1 MTSAVTHRDSIP
13 ALLRRLDRHAPL
25 PRPALL
31 GIALLVVVAGGGRI
45 VIPVT
50 IQYALDHA
58 LLADTT
64 PTARSHIVFAA
75 VGVGVV
81 AVLAAMLSSSL
92 VNRRLIRIVERFL
105 FELRTAAF
113 TRVLRRD
120 PADRGTDS
128 GGDLVARVTNDLDMV
143 TVYAQS
149 GGVTLVQN
157 ICQMVLALAVMA
169 VYSWPLAVLVLII
182 GTLVPIAG
190 RRLQRLVSQR
200 FDAVRVRIGELYA
213 GLLELLLGIDTIR
226 GYGIEERM
234 RAGTER
240 RIDAVLTAQRKT
252 LWPVGFNMSVGEWAS
267 GLITT
272 SVIVVGTAAGIG
284 PLHASAGDIVA
295 FLFLATFFVRPM
307 QFAVTSLADARNAEA
322 GLRRVAAVLD
332 TPTSSRTPRHTTLPP
347 GAATVELAGV
357 TFGYVPGRLALGPV
371 NLRIGAGEHVAVVG
385 ETGCGKSTF
394 AKLITRQLLPSG
406 GRVALWDIDTGD
418 IDGGVLA
425 RRVAIV
431 PQDPFLF
438 DRSIEDNIALGRD
451 GASREAVLDVLDRLG
466 LREWI
471 DHLPDGLQTV
481 VGRRGEALSAGERQ
495 LVALARTALTDPD
508 LLVLDEATSGVD
520 AATDVRLQRALVQLT
535 SGRTTVTIAH
545 RLHSAEIADRILV
558 FHAGRIVEDSPHEQ
572 LSTAGGRYAR
582 LHAAWAP
589 DAANRSRGELIG

>member
-1 MTSAVTHRDSIP
+1 MTSAVAHRDSIP
-13 ALLRRLDRHAPL
+13 ALLRRLDRHAPV
-25 PRPALL
+25 PRPALP

-64 PTARSHIVFAA
+64 PAARSHIVFAA
-75 VGVGVV
+75 VGVGVA

-213 GLLELLLGIDTIR
+213 GLLELLLGIDTVR

-234 RAGTER
+234 RAGAER

-267 GLITT
+267 GLITA
-272 SVIVVGTAAGIG
+272 SV
-284 PLHASAGDIVA
+284 IVA

-332 TPTSSRTPRHTTLPP
+332 APAGSPTPRHTTLPP

-371 NLRIGAGEHVAVVG
+371 NLRIGAGEHIAVVG

-451 GASREAVLDVLDRLG
+451 GASREAVVDVLDRLG

-558 FHAGRIVEDSPHEQ
+558 FHAGRIVEDGPHEQ

-589 DAANRSRGELIG
+589 DAADRSCGELIG

>member
-1 MTSAVTHRDSIP
+1 MNTTAPQRDSLP
-13 ALLRRLDRHAPL
+13 ALLRRLDRIAPL
-25 PRPALL
+25 PRTALL
-31 GIALLVVVAGGGRI
+31 SIALLVVIAGGGRI

-64 PTARSHIVFAA
+64 AEARSHIVSGA
-75 VGVGVV
+75 VGVGVA
-81 AVLAAMLSSSL
+81 AVLAAMISSS
-92 VNRRLIRIVERFL
+92 VMNRRLIRIVEQFL
-105 FELRTAAF
+105 LDLRAAAF
-113 TRVLRRD
+113 TRILRRD
-120 PADRGTDS
+120 PADRATET

-157 ICQMVLALAVMA
+157 ICQMILALVVMA
-169 VYSWPLAVLVLII
+169 AYSWPLAVLVLII

-200 FDAVRVRIGELYA
+200 FDAVRVRIGELYG

-234 RAGTER
+234 RTGAER

-252 LWPVGFNMSVGEWAS
+252 LWPVGFNMSIGEVAS
-267 GLITT
+267 GLITAA
-272 SVIVVGTAAGIG
+272 VIVIGTAAGIG

-295 FLFLATFFVRPM
+295 FLFLVTFFVRPM

-322 GLRRVAAVLD
+322 GLRRVAALLD
-332 TPTSSRTPRHTTLPP
+332 TPISSRTPRHTALPP
-347 GAATVELAGV
+347 GPATVELSGV
-357 TFGYVPGRLALGPV
+357 SFAYVPGRTALGPV
-371 NLRIGAGEHVAVVG
+371 DLRIRAGEHIAVVG

-394 AKLITRQLLPSG
+394 AKLITRQLLPSA
-406 GRVALWDIDTGD
+406 GRVALWDIDTTE
-418 IDGGVLA
+418 IDDEVLA

-451 GASREAVLDVLDRLG
+451 GASREAVLDVLERLG

-471 DHLPDGLQTV
+471 DHLPDGLHTT

-520 AATDVRLQRALVQLT
+520 AATDVRLQRALVHLT
-535 SGRTTVTIAH
+535 SGRTTLTIAH

-558 FHAGRIVEDSPHEQ
+558 FHAGRIVEDGPHEQ

-589 DAANRSRGELIG
+589 ETADRSRGELIG